1 MSDEQLNI
9 EENELSMRYEKRE
22 GEDLLEYT
30 QRVRLAAVSHMTQHT
45 ISTEPKDISALTSVL
60 DGIDRQELNKA
71 RLELENQSSKEDQA
85 TLELIM
91 GITLALGNKNPYES
105 TTPIEREVTHEGPVI
120 EGVVLV
126 DGELDNKPRIMNYDS
141 FMKDYKKKN
150 PKQKDN
156 DNDND

>member
-22 GEDLLEYT
+22 EEDLLDYT
-30 QRVRLAAVSHMTQHT
+30 QRMRLAAVSHLTQHT
-45 ISTEPKDISALTSVL
+45 ISTEAKDISALTSVL

-91 GITLALGNKNPYES
+91 GMTLALGNKNPYES
-105 TTPIEREVTHEGPVI
+105 TTPIEREVFHDGPVI
-120 EGVVLV
+120 EGVTLV
-126 DGELDNKPRIMNYDS
+126 EGELDNKPRIMNYDS

-150 PKQKDN
+150 PKQKESDE
-156 DNDND
+156 D